1 LILASACLRA
11 YAQEPIDNDT
21 WKQRCTTLAA
31 SADAIDKG
39 SAPAAL
45 LLTTRGIA
53 GSKFAAI
60 AHERGNAG
68 QHYIAC
74 TLYYT
79 AAIAEYQGNDGKVD
93 PAKAHGDAAQ
103 GAIELKLATGQVL
116 TFKEKVDHGSHG
128 VKTLTNGKITPADIA
143 AVFGAFAN
151 SAPPGAYL
159 LLPPPFANRP
169 ATFAAQ
175 SGRLA

>member
-116 TFKEKVDHGSHG
+116 TFKEKVDPDQWQNHAGGHRRSVRRIRQQRAARG
-128 VKTLTNGKITPADIA
+128 LPAAAA
-143 AVFGAFAN
+143 AV
-151 SAPPGAYL
+151 
-159 LLPPPFANRP
+159 R
-169 ATFAAQ
+169 
-175 SGRLA
+175 